1 MVIMIILSIYF
12 PILSYA
18 LSNMLKMTIKNR
30 VKILHAF
37 PLAYFVPLLGQSPMF
52 SNTSR
57 WISKGWELIITEP
70 WTFTINQE

>member
-1 MVIMIILSIYF
+1 MMVMIILSIYF

-37 PLAYFVPLLGQSPMF
+37 PLVYFVPLLGRSPMF

-57 WISKGWELIITEP
+57 WISKGWELLITEP
-70 WTFTINQE
+70 WAFTINQE